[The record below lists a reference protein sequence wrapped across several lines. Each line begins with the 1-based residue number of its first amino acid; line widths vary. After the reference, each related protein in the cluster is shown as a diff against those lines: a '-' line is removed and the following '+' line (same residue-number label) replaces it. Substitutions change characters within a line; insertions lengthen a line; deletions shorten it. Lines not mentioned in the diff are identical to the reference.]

1 MTDDKQKNESIKI
14 IESISK
20 GLKDVF
26 QAKWYKYLFD
36 LFIILAVVIPI
47 TFLGNKGILT
57 ENTLGTLFGGI
68 IGYTLARFK
77 KPNE

>member
-1 MTDDKQKNESIKI
+1 MENSENKNPIDI
-14 IESISK
+14 INAITN
-20 GLKDVF
+20 GLRGIF
-26 QAKWYKYLFD
+26 QAKWYKYFFD
-36 LFIILAVVIPI
+36 LLIVLAVVIPI
-47 TFLGNKGILT
+47 TILGWKGVLT